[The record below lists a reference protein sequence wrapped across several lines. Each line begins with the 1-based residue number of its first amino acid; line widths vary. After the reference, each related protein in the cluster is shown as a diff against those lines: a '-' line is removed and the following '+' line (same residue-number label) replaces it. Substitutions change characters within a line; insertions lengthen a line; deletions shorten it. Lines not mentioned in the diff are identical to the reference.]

1 MKNITVLELRLRK
14 YPDDKKRLEEERQR
28 YDDAREMTPER
39 YLREVACQRTK
50 EHDPTGTLAV
60 TYRHRFKY
68 YRKNVLQ
75 PYIRHYEKYIR
86 PEYEIMQRL
95 EASLLMLE
103 AEDRELLTEYYIR
116 NRPKDELATERGISR
131 STLWRRCEDALE
143 KLQTV
148 YDQAFGKDAEGLSNT
163 QNAEKDGAK

>member
-1 MKNITVLELRLRK
+1 MKNITALELRLRK

-68 YRKNVLQ
+68 YRKNVLR

-103 AEDRELLTEYYIR
+103 TEDRELLTEYYIR
-116 NRPKDELATERGISR
+116 NRPKDELAAERGTSR

-163 QNAEKDGAK
+163 QNAEKDGAE